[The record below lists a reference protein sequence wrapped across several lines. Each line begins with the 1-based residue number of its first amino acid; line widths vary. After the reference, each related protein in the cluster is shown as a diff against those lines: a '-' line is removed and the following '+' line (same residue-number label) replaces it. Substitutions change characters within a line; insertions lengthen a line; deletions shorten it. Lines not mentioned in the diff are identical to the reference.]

1 METYNKN
8 EYNTPAAPTTTPK
21 TPSGRTWGGFI
32 IIALGTILLLRNMGV
47 DIPGWITS
55 WPMILIAVG
64 LYLGAKHRFTEMRWL
79 IPFGIG
85 SFFLVMNIVKD
96 MPNREYLWPVML
108 ICVGAYLVL
117 RPKRTRDYGVIA
129 VTEEDVTEDQVFEV
143 VNVFG
148 GSKRNV
154 ISKDF
159 RGGEMVTIFGGSDVN
174 FLQADLQKPRQLE
187 IVQIF
192 GGTKLVVPSDWSI
205 QTSELVCIFGAIVD
219 KRDPGTL
226 AQTTDKV
233 LVLKGVCIFGGID
246 IKSY

>member
-1 METYNKN
+1 MQEYNKN
-8 EYNTPAAPTTTPK
+8 EYSKPAATSSH
-21 TPSGRTWGGFI
+21 TPSGKTWGGFV
-32 IIALGTILLLRNMGV
+32 IIALGTVLLLRNLGV
-47 DIPGWITS
+47 YIPGWITS
-55 WPMILIAVG
+55 WPMILMVVG
-64 LYLGAKHRFTEMRWL
+64 IYIGVKHRFTEMRWL

-85 SFFLVMNIVKD
+85 AFFLMMNIVND
-96 MPNREYLWPVML
+96 MPNKEYFWPVVL
-108 ICVGAYLVL
+108 ICVGTYLIL
-117 RPKRTRDYGVIA
+117 RPKRSRDRGIIP
-129 VTEEDVTEDQVFEV
+129 VTEGDVTDDQIFEI

-148 GSKRNV
+148 GSKRNI

-205 QTSELVCIFGAIVD
+205 QTSEMVCLFGAIVD
-219 KRDPGTL
+219 KRDPHALG
-226 AQTTDKV
+226 QQNDKV